1 MDAKIIE
8 IKTTTSRAVRAFV
21 GHVAKRVAQRDS
33 AYIMSGVDDDVEVYL
48 DFFKVVFSDV
58 FNTEYTGTHKF
69 DQSMVNDTYRAV
81 YTALPD
87 TSKEGVKDTLLEEG
101 VVLLSNFVLGKATNK
116 MVH

>member
-58 FNTEYTGTHKF
+58 FNTEYTSTHKF